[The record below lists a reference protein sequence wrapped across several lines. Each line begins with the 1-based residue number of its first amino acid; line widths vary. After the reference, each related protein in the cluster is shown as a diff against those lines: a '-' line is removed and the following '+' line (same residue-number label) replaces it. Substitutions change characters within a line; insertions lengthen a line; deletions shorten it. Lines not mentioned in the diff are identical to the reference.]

1 MKVTMRSKRVLVSA
15 VVAMS
20 ALALAPVAQAER
32 PDRPGPPVDVR
43 EGFLNSTLA
52 RMTLEEKVGQLF
64 FTWAQGEHAHDTSGA
79 AVNQAEYGVDTPA
92 EVVQKFHLGGV
103 LYFVWADN
111 TNNPTQI
118 NELSN
123 SLQEV
128 AVNERTGI
136 PLILTIDQETGIVN
150 RMQSPATEF
159 PGNMAL
165 GATRSAELAEQVWT
179 IVGEELDAVGV
190 NLNFAPVLDVNTNPL
205 NPVIGLRSIG
215 EDPALVG
222 ELGTAAMQALQDT
235 GVSATVKHFPGHG
248 DTEDD
253 SHFGLPLV
261 DYDLDTLMNVH
272 VAPFARAIDAG
283 VDAIM
288 TAHIVVTALDD
299 EMPSTLS
306 ERVLTGLL
314 REELGFDGLIVTDAL
329 NMDAVA
335 DQELSQQE
343 IAVRALEAGADVLL
357 MPDELPVAYQG
368 VLDAVETGRV
378 SEKRINESVMR
389 ILETKYDR
397 GLFHDPF
404 ADPERVDEIVGI
416 PENLAVADEVAR
428 ASTTLIRN
436 EANLLPADPTQ
447 DVLVVGTASS
457 IDLEAR
463 LDELGVNATRV
474 VVNVTPTQAQ
484 REAAVLAA
492 QNADLVVVTTSN
504 ARGIA
509 GQRQL
514 VEELSGT
521 GTPVAAVAIGLPY
534 DAGFVPQ
541 ADAVL
546 ATYSTRPVAM
556 RAVADVLVGVAE
568 PGGRLPVTVHGPAGE
583 VVYPYGH
590 GLDY

>member
-1 MKVTMRSKRVLVSA
+1 MRSKSVLVLA

-20 ALALAPVAQAER
+20 AMAIAPVAQAEKHEL
-32 PDRPGPPVDVR
+32 PVPPVDAR
-43 EGFLNSTLA
+43 EGFLHSTLA

-123 SLQEV
+123 SLQAV

-165 GATRSAELAEQVWT
+165 GATRSTELAEQVWT

-205 NPVIGLRSIG
+205 NPIIGLRSIG

-222 ELGTAAMQALQDT
+222 ELGTAAMRALQDT

-335 DQELSQQE
+335 DQELSQDE
-343 IAVRALEAGADVLL
+343 VAVRALEAGADVLL
-357 MPDELPVAYQG
+357 MPDDLPVAYQG
-368 VLDAVETGRV
+368 VLDAVESGRV

-389 ILETKYDR
+389 ILETKYDN

-404 ADPERVDEIVGI
+404 ADPEQVDEIVGS
-416 PENLAVADEVAR
+416 PENLAVADQVAR

-436 EANLLPADPTQ
+436 EADMLPADPTQ

-457 IDLEAR
+457 VELEAR
-463 LDELGVNATRV
+463 LDGLGVNATRLA
-474 VVNVTPTQAQ
+474 VNVTPTDAQ
-484 REAAVLAA
+484 RAAAVLAA

-504 ARGIA
+504 ARGNA
-509 GQRQL
+509 SQRQL
-514 VEELSGT
+514 VEELAGT
-521 GTPVAAVAIGLPY
+521 GTPVAAVAISLPY

-568 PGGRLPVTVHGPAGE
+568 PGGRLPVTVHGPGGE